1 MIFWKENRTV
11 CNWQWAVGSGQWAVG
26 SGQWAV
32 GSGQWAVGSKICIV
46 QVTQWNLNYMQTLNL
61 ELSTF
66 NFLSPPQGPT
76 LPLALQE

>member
-11 CNWQWAVGSGQWAVG
+11 CNW
-26 SGQWAV
+26 QWAV

-46 QVTQWNLNYMQTLNL
+46 QVTQWNLNYMKTLNL

-66 NFLSPPQGPT
+66 NYCVSNIQ
-76 LPLALQE
+76 